1 MTLRRAHEWEQQGRF
16 LPAAS
21 PVRLTAVAVIAM
33 CIAACPQRDTG
44 FPPAGLTPVREI
56 TSPQGD
62 YRVVQFMSGE
72 ERQTWIVQSRSS
84 APPLRLPPAPLPGG
98 DTTDTAGCL
107 IDYFISPDGQWIIAV
122 QKYIHNVSIAVL
134 YRRVNGYMF
143 IPAMER
149 FDDEAWAFFARET
162 GARPSDIPAID
173 AGPRIIAFDDWSPDS
188 RRVAI
193 KLTGGPA
200 GREVTGWPCRF
211 HTGNGR
217 FERDQ

>member
-1 MTLRRAHEWEQQGRF
+1 MTLRRAREWEQQGGF

-21 PVRLTAVAVIAM
+21 PVRLAAVVVIAM
-33 CIAACPQRDTG
+33 CIAACLQRNTG
-44 FPPAGLTPVREI
+44 FPPDGLTPAREI
-56 TSPQGD
+56 TSPRGD

-72 ERQTWIVQSRSS
+72 ERQTWIVPSGSS
-84 APPLRLPPAPLPGG
+84 ATPFRLPPAPLPGG

-122 QKYIHNVSIAVL
+122 QKYIHTVSIAVL
-134 YRRVNGYMF
+134 YRRINGYIF

-149 FDDEAWAFFARET
+149 FDDEAWAFFARAT
-162 GARPSDIPAID
+162 GAHPSDIPSID
-173 AGPRIIAFDDWSPDS
+173 AGPRIIAFYAWSTNS

-200 GREVTGWPCRF
+200 GREVVGWPCLF
-211 HTGNGR
+211 NTGNGR
-217 FERDQ
+217 FERGQ